1 MASIGATADDIS
13 LTIGE
18 GGILTM
24 DGSFTIPTAAGSDN
38 RWLGTWR
45 TGSTKGSIKPHLAT
59 TPETGNFA
67 TYEALVI
74 PQDMTAGTRLLTFT
88 AEKDGTSYGPFTRLL
103 TFTAEKDGTSYGP
116 FYYTLQN
123 NAEWKAGYVYTC
135 DITVF
140 HYGLDV
146 QVSENI
152 VWGTGNTGTGSVT
165 LP

>member
-1 MASIGATADDIS
+1 
-13 LTIGE
+13 
-18 GGILTM
+18 
-24 DGSFTIPTAAGSDN
+24 
-38 RWLGTWR
+38 
-45 TGSTKGSIKPHLAT
+45 
-59 TPETGNFA
+59 
-67 TYEALVI
+67 
-74 PQDMTAGTRLLTFT
+74 MTAG
-88 AEKDGTSYGPFTRLL
+88 TRLL

-123 NAEWKAGYVYTC
+123 NAEWKAGYVYTY

-140 HYGLDV
+140 HYGLDVQVSENIVWV